1 MMPFK
6 EGKIEPFT
14 ESIVCF
20 EISVSLKD
28 NGFDLWQQ

>member
-6 EGKIEPFT
+6 AGKIEPFI

-20 EISVSLKD
+20 EISFSLKD

>member
-6 EGKIEPFT
+6 AGKIEPFT